1 MSDEL
6 LDLPEGWELVTLSDV
21 VEILDNRRIPLNATE
36 RENRKGSYPYY
47 GANGQ
52 VDSINDYLFDGDY
65 VLVAEDG
72 GHFDNP
78 SKRVA
83 YRVSG
88 KFWVNNHAHIIKPIG
103 NVLIQLFVYYLNTVN
118 WMQYVSGTT
127 RLKLTQASLI
137 KIPIPLPP
145 LNEQKRIVAKIEEL
159 SDRSQAAQK
168 ALETIPQLCDR
179 FRQSVLA
186 AAFKGDLTA
195 DWREKNPDVEPASQL
210 LLKIIENRQQK
221 YNEECEELLLQ
232 NKKLPKLANFEVV
245 NINFDIPEHWIT
257 ISVESACLFIIDCLH
272 NTPKFIEQ
280 GEYCIDTTCIEPF
293 KINWDR
299 ARKVTSEDF
308 LIRTSRMN
316 PKHNDILFSREGTI
330 GTAVKVPISP
340 KLCLGQR
347 MMMFR
352 FSPLILPEYAE
363 LYLQSPIFKEQ
374 YKRFI
379 LGSTSPH
386 LNIGDIRKLGFI
398 APPLE
403 EQKQI
408 VSLIQKYFKI
418 IETIEKQHQQA
429 TEKLEKLNQSILSKA
444 FRGELV
450 PQDPEDEPAS
460 VLLERIRAEREKLN
474 NNKPKSTSKRK
485 SKTPKEQGTIPG
497 LE

>member
-1 MSDEL
+1 M
-6 LDLPEGWELVTLSDV
+6 
-21 VEILDNRRIPLNATE
+21 
-36 RENRKGSYPYY
+36 
-47 GANGQ
+47 
-52 VDSINDYLFDGDY
+52 
-65 VLVAEDG
+65 
-72 GHFDNP
+72 
-78 SKRVA
+78 
-83 YRVSG
+83 
-88 KFWVNNHAHIIKPIG
+88 
-103 NVLIQLFVYYLNTVN
+103 
-118 WMQYVSGTT
+118 
-127 RLKLTQASLI
+127 
-137 KIPIPLPP
+137 
-145 LNEQKRIVAKIEEL
+145 
-159 SDRSQAAQK
+159 
-168 ALETIPQLCDR
+168 
-179 FRQSVLA
+179 
-186 AAFKGDLTA
+186 
-195 DWREKNPDVEPASQL
+195 

-232 NKKLPKLANFEVV
+232 NKKPPKLANFEVV

-352 FSPLILPEYAE
+352 FSPLILPEYTE
-363 LYLQSPIFKEQ
+363 LYLQSPIFKQQ
-374 YKRFI
+374 YKPFI

-408 VSLIQKYFKI
+408 VYLIQKYFKI
-418 IETIEKQHQQA
+418 IETIEKQHKQA

-474 NNKPKSTSKRK
+474 NSKPKSTSKRK
-485 SKTPKEQGTIPG
+485 SKTPKEQATIPG